1 MSRLIP
7 FNRCIEI
14 IREHEFKNGNQV
26 EVTKKKVELFEK
38 GLKETLVYDFYDKNY
53 VNNSNIDDF
62 ENMYCICYEFWKK
75 DNFLNNLHIKNT
87 QKSKNDTYSY
97 TTNSNGINDLT
108 MFNLSLNIDIIN
120 LQYISNIFF
129 HLGLFIRKIVKFA
142 ANSYDFNEL
151 NNLERKIEYQMTS
164 LKSLISEPKYK
175 YDCLNLSN
183 YPPSIM
189 MAFLSNLTFYSTL
202 NNLSYQNQK
211 EKLNEI
217 IDCILVAKTDNYS
230 ISNLVEIF
238 SENIDTVPDKEKC
251 CKFIRENFD
260 TIKKNLHEIT
270 SMFKNDDELKLGIIY
285 LILKNNYYDNRN
297 SFQNLFKKM
306 ISNKDLDISQKQFVI
321 NSFNFVA
328 TARNLLFNN
337 TKFPDP
343 KALYKK
349 KLKIEKDILLF
360 STMFIEF
367 FITKSNLKETLNA
380 THLVDSLFQL

>member
-1 MSRLIP
+1 MSRIIP

-14 IREHEFKNGNQV
+14 IREYEYQKGNQV

-53 VNNSNIDDF
+53 VNNSNVGDF
-62 ENMYCICYEFWKK
+62 ENMYCVCYEFWKK
-75 DNFLNNLHIKNT
+75 GNFLNNLHIKNT
-87 QKSKNDTYSY
+87 QKSENDTYNY
-97 TTNSNGINDLT
+97 TTNSDGISDLT
-108 MFNLSLNIDIIN
+108 KFNLSLNIDIIN
-120 LQYISNIFF
+120 LQYISNIFLY
-129 HLGLFIRKIVKFA
+129 LGFFINKIVKFA

-151 NNLERKIEYQMTS
+151 NNLEKQIEHQMTL
-164 LKSLISEPKYK
+164 LKEVISEPNYK
-175 YDCLNLSN
+175 YNCLNLSN
-183 YPPSIM
+183 YPPNIM
-189 MAFLSNLTFYSTL
+189 MAFLSSLKFYSTL
-202 NNLSYQNQK
+202 NNLSYHNQK

-217 IDCILVAKTDNYS
+217 IDSILVVKTNNYS

-251 CKFIRENFD
+251 CKFIRENFK
-260 TIKKNLHEIT
+260 TIKKNLREI
-270 SMFKNDDELKLGIIY
+270 SLMFNNDDELKLGIVY

-306 ISNKDLDISQKQFVI
+306 ISNKNLNKNQKQFVI

-328 TARNLLFNN
+328 TARNTLFNN
-337 TKFPDP
+337 TNSPDP

-360 STMFIEF
+360 STTFIEF
-367 FITKSNLKETLNA
+367 FITKSNLQETLHF
-380 THLVDSLFQL
+380 TKLLDSLFKL